1 MPVSYGHCPFH
12 PHLCQAALC
21 VANYTPPCPPTFQT
35 LVYTHTHTQ
44 KKLSR
49 LFKCK
54 CHHTWKVARKCR
66 HSNGGTWQRSA
77 RIFSQCES
85 EPCECLGL
93 LCCPTDEK
101 ICVNVSLS
109 DLKSLNKHFK
119 AHFGIF
125 EHPRQLICSWIII
138 LNAAHLAGDFLSDPN
153 LFKSPPNQQDFKNW
167 LFSF

>member
-12 PHLCQAALC
+12 PHLCQACSLC
-21 VANYTPPCPPTFQT
+21 GKLHSSMPTPLSKT
-35 LVYTHTHTQ
+35 LVHTPHTE
-44 KKLSR
+44 KAVLAF
-49 LFKCK
+49 LNANG
-54 CHHTWKVARKCR
+54 HHTWKVARKCR

-93 LCCPTDEK
+93 LCRPTDEK

-109 DLKSLNKHFK
+109 DLKSLNKNFK

-125 EHPRQLICSWIII
+125 EHHRQLIYSWIKI